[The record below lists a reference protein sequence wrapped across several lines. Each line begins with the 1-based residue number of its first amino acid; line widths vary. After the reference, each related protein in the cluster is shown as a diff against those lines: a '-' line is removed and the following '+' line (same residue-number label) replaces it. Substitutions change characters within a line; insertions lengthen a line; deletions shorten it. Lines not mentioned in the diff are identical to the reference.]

1 MPCDRIK
8 AWMGDH
14 LDGCL
19 DAARVQD
26 LNAHLA
32 DCEACRREWDELRQ
46 TVTLIR
52 GLKPLAPPA
61 DLVASVHQRLAAPQ
75 PTRLA
80 VFWRVLNLPQTRVA
94 LAASVVILVG
104 FYGWRTLPISP
115 VAPEAFA
122 PSVCRMA
129 STPAAD
135 TPADAPVETVAP
147 AVYTD
152 MNRTPIPPGEAPMAT
167 AAPAIH
173 GDLDEVSVLRVTARD
188 SLQKSEGGIWKKLA
202 SDDKQAEVKRQ
213 PPGLSVGNESP
224 DREER
229 PVVAFAAQAVR
240 ADRMQEAVNEP
251 VAAAEMSPKR
261 ADASGGD
268 IAADSAMPMKA
279 DAAPSVAKSV
289 APASPLTSRPETDS
303 VQPLQR
309 EIVLAGG
316 DAAAARQILA
326 RYVVRA
332 KTRERNELKQEGT
345 ADSARRAAVSDEA
358 KADTAGLSGW
368 INAADYDRLLA
379 DLNAAGTVTSRPVE
393 PSKKGTKETAA
404 SESGRVWV
412 SIVLPP
418 PEK

>member
-1 MPCDRIK
+1 
-8 AWMGDH
+8 
-14 LDGCL
+14 
-19 DAARVQD
+19 
-26 LNAHLA
+26 
-32 DCEACRREWDELRQ
+32 
-46 TVTLIR
+46 
-52 GLKPLAPPA
+52 
-61 DLVASVHQRLAAPQ
+61 
-75 PTRLA
+75 
-80 VFWRVLNLPQTRVA
+80 
-94 LAASVVILVG
+94 
-104 FYGWRTLPISP
+104 
-115 VAPEAFA
+115 
-122 PSVCRMA
+122 
-129 STPAAD
+129 
-135 TPADAPVETVAP
+135 
-147 AVYTD
+147 
-152 MNRTPIPPGEAPMAT
+152 MAT
-167 AAPAIH
+167 AAPAVH

-393 PSKKGTKETAA
+393 PSKKGTQETAA
-404 SESGRVWV
+404 SETGRVWV